1 MTARREGGRRARR
14 AEGSAKPAGGQAAR
28 PPEAALGRALAAWPV
43 LGERLL
49 EMEELTRCWS
59 L

>member
-1 MTARREGGRRARR
+1 MTARREGGRRARP
-14 AEGSAKPAGGQAAR
+14 AAAGAKPGAGQSAR
-28 PPEAALGRALAAWPV
+28 PPEAAVGRALAAWPV